1 MSRVE
6 AAVQEGRCVLAIGG
20 RALQDAEV
28 IAELR
33 RRNVPAVAL
42 GGDPV
47 NPAVAI
53 TAEALLP
60 VTSSEGA
67 LLVLVEPDATT
78 DGKGLNALAELLA
91 KAKHKPRV
99 HVAAKAFNPF
109 GLPMALRLMKLE
121 QVKARAKD
129 FLASLPIAAAAP
141 VATPV
146 HAHGGHAPAA
156 PAVDADKTGG
166 KQAPRP
172 LFIGREEELPA
183 LVELLGAEGGPIIV
197 TGPPGVGRRWL
208 VEQAIASAALKRLP
222 DFTFG
227 RGVGAD
233 AFLGR
238 IAVMAQDAGDD
249 TLAGALKNP
258 ESRPLPVELAGIA
271 AKALQNPALA
281 GKVWVVFDLHRE
293 LDRRDGSLHRMG
305 RLELTL
311 KEILTSTS
319 ALRVVFVTNQAP
331 TFYRE
336 GEAANL
342 RHFKVAGLKGRE
354 LHQLF
359 AAWHVENTPRDRFGP
374 IVERT
379 FGHPMLTRAFAL
391 EVAEGADLDELLKSP
406 RHLKAENA
414 EDLDPLR
421 RHLKRRVEE
430 LDEPTRK
437 ALALCA
443 HLREPG
449 TAAELQLLGI
459 GRNERINL
467 LARGLLEQTPG
478 ADDRRFYVHPLIR
491 EQLDFQETSRFDV
504 MEALAIHYAGL
515 SSNKARSR
523 AERLSWAQEAH
534 RLFIE
539 ARSRG
544 AREVSLPF
552 ADQDAV
558 LESVHSLMRRK
569 EPRLDIARARIN
581 EALRF
586 DPKNT
591 ELLIADAELKAFE
604 KGSPDAIAAAWA
616 RAAEVAPTPEVFHQE
631 ASYYLDKN
639 QRGKAVTALE
649 KAVALY
655 PFDARLHRRLANLYL
670 RQNRA
675 DDAVT
680 TLRRAMELEPM
691 MPDAYSVMG
700 ELLTAKGPAHW
711 EEAAQFIEEALRLDP
726 DSPGH
731 VMRQAALLRYRG
743 MMDAENR
750 AALWAD
756 AIDKLKAV
764 IPRDPNGAR
773 IHALLGSLIIDSEGD
788 LDQAEWL
795 VKKALKLLETSET
808 LVQRARVLVRRAAF
822 ADAEQLLNQAIKKE
836 PGYHPAFAAL
846 GELMAAQGQIFMAFE
861 HWKKARERSPKDA
874 PERALYD
881 VQLNQLGA
889 LIESGAVPEI
899 MRAVESGAEQT
910 ATEGGEV
917 GLRREAGNTAMVRKR
932 RRGRRGGHGHGDASQ
947 EAGSDA
953 GSEAGSEAG
962 TEAGSDGESS
972 AQDAPE
978 HTEEVAL
985 REDAAQVPSD
995 ASPTEESPEAPAQAD
1010 TEQAASD
1017 A

>member
-1 MSRVE
+1 M
-6 AAVQEGRCVLAIGG
+6 LAIGA

-28 IAELR
+28 LAELR

-47 NPAVAI
+47 NPAVAVS
-53 TAEALLP
+53 AEALAA
-60 VTSSEGA
+60 VTGSEGA

-78 DGKGLNALAELLA
+78 DARGLNAIADVLA
-91 KAKHKPRV
+91 KAKFKPRV

-129 FLASLPIAAAAP
+129 FLASLPISA
-141 VATPV
+141 
-146 HAHGGHAPAA
+146 APAA
-156 PAVDADKTGG
+156 PAPVASSHAAPSAAPSSDQPAAGG
-166 KQAPRP
+166 RQAPRP
-172 LFIGREEELPA
+172 VFIGREEELPA
-183 LVELLGAEGGPIIV
+183 LVELLKTDGGPIIV
-197 TGPPGVGRRWL
+197 SGAPGVGRRWL
-208 VEQAIASAALKRLP
+208 VEQAVAASGLKRLP

-233 AFLGR
+233 TFLGR

-249 TLAGALKNP
+249 ALAQAFKNP
-258 ESRPLPVELAGIA
+258 ETRVAPVELAALA
-271 AKALQNPALA
+271 AKALQNPAMA
-281 GKVWVVFDLHRE
+281 GKVWVLFDLHRE
-293 LDRRDGSLHRMG
+293 LDRRDGSLYRMG
-305 RLELTL
+305 RMQLALREL
-311 KEILTSTS
+311 LTQTS
-319 ALRVVFVTNQAP
+319 ALRLVFVTNQAP

-336 GEAANL
+336 GEAGNL
-342 RHFKVAGLKGRE
+342 RHMKVTGLKGRE

-359 AAWHVENTPRDRFGP
+359 AAWHVESTPRDRFGP

-391 EVAEGADLDELLKSP
+391 EVAEGAELDDLLKSP

-414 EDLDPLR
+414 EDLEPLR
-421 RHLKRRVEE
+421 RHLKRRVDE

-437 ALALCA
+437 ALAMCA

-449 TAAELQLLGI
+449 SAAELQLLGV

-504 MEALAIHYAGL
+504 MEMLAAHYAGL
-515 SSNKARSR
+515 SRNKDKTR
-523 AERLSWAQEAH
+523 AERLSWASEAH

-544 AREVSLPF
+544 ARDVSLPF

-558 LESVHSLMRRK
+558 LDSVHGLMRRK
-569 EPRLDIARARIN
+569 EPRLDIARARVN
-581 EALRF
+581 EALRI

-604 KGSPDAIAAAWA
+604 KGSPEVVAAAWA

-639 QRGKAVTALE
+639 QRGKAVIAME

-655 PFDARLHRRLANLYL
+655 PFDARIHRRLANLYL
-670 RQNRA
+670 RQNRL
-675 DDAVT
+675 DDAAN

-700 ELLTAKGPAHW
+700 ELLTARGPAHW
-711 EEAAQFIEEALRLDP
+711 DEAQQFIDEALRLDP
-726 DSPGH
+726 ENPMH

-743 MMDAENR
+743 MLDLENR
-750 AALWAD
+750 ATLWAD
-756 AIDKLKAV
+756 AIEKLKV
-764 IPRDPNGAR
+764 VVPRDPNGAR
-773 IHALLGSLIIDSEGD
+773 IHALLGGLIVDADGD

-795 VKKALKLLETSET
+795 VKKALKLSETAET
-808 LVQRARVLVRRAAF
+808 LVQRARVLIRRAAF
-822 ADAEQLLNQAIKKE
+822 ADAEQLLNQAVKKE
-836 PGYHPAFAAL
+836 PSFHPAFAAL
-846 GELMAAQGQIFMAFE
+846 GELMAAQGQIFVAFE
-861 HWKKARERSPKDA
+861 HWKKARERSAKDA

-881 VQLNQLGA
+881 VHLAQLGA
-889 LIESGAVPEI
+889 LIESGAV
-899 MRAVESGAEQT
+899 AEVMKAAEGEAAQT
-910 ATEGGEV
+910 AEGGES
-917 GLRREAGNTAMVRKR
+917 GPRREPGQTAMLRKR
-932 RRGRRGGHGHGDASQ
+932 RRGRRGGRGGGGGGETTEQAEGGSEEAAQDAGEPVSVEGGPDDEPFIDGPTLVPMEDAPATPAQ
-947 EAGSDA
+947 ESSSDA
-953 GSEAGSEAG
+953 GSESE
-962 TEAGSDGESS
+962 S
-972 AQDAPE
+972 
-978 HTEEVAL
+978 
-985 REDAAQVPSD
+985 
-995 ASPTEESPEAPAQAD
+995 
-1010 TEQAASD
+1010 
-1017 A
+1017 